1 MATIQCQQMLQGE
14 QCKYKSKEL
23 DGQRRFC
30 KKHHQLNKRHNS
42 VYTERINAFHS
53 DPELVVARAAVVACE
68 AELDRH
74 PDTAGVLIPVGAPRR
89 LAFEALMDAR
99 AVAREAYFAARER
112 QQPGIIEAE
121 TIAEQNA
128 RRFGR
133 ARARARARVV

>member
-1 MATIQCQQMLQGE
+1 
-14 QCKYKSKEL
+14 
-23 DGQRRFC
+23 
-30 KKHHQLNKRHNS
+30 
-42 VYTERINAFHS
+42 
-53 DPELVVARAAVVACE
+53 
-68 AELDRH
+68 
-74 PDTAGVLIPVGAPRR
+74 
-89 LAFEALMDAR
+89 MDAR